1 MNLILRNRAG
11 YPLPGSL
18 RTTVFGNLLDTMLD
32 DFLAPATDSGRDT
45 TSVFSPRLDLTEN
58 DKGYLIEA
66 DLPGVAKSDLK
77 VSVDGQRV
85 TIEAE
90 VKRENERKEGET
102 VVHAERIVRRYAR
115 SLELPGEVDDA
126 NAVAKLENGVLSL
139 VLPKKQAAQSRLLT
153 IQ

>member
-32 DFLAPATDSGRDT
+32 DFLAPATEGARD
-45 TSVFSPRLDLTEN
+45 TSVFSPRLDLTET
-58 DKGYLIEA
+58 DKAYVIDA

-85 TIEAE
+85 TLEAE
-90 VKRENERKEGET
+90 VRRDTERKEGET
-102 VVHAERIVRRYAR
+102 VVHAERIVRKYAR
-115 SLELPGEVDDA
+115 SIELPGEVDDA

>member
-1 MNLILRNRAG
+1 MNLILRNRGA

-18 RTTVFGNLLDTMLD
+18 RSTVFGNLLDSMLD
-32 DFLAPATDSGRDT
+32 DFMAPAAEAGREG
-45 TSVFSPRLDLTEN
+45 VAYSPRLDLTEN

-66 DLPGVAKSDLK
+66 DLPGVAKNDLK
-77 VSVDGQRV
+77 VSVDGQRI

-90 VKRENERKEGET
+90 VRKETERKEGDT
-102 VVHAERIVRRYAR
+102 VLHTERVIRKYSR
-115 SLELPGEVDDA
+115 SFELPSEVDDA

>member
-18 RTTVFGNLLDTMLD
+18 RTTVFGNLLETMLD
-32 DFLAPATDSGRDT
+32 DFLAPATEGARD
-45 TSVFSPRLDLTEN
+45 TSVFSPRLDLTET
-58 DKGYLIEA
+58 DKAYVIDA

-85 TIEAE
+85 TLEAE
-90 VKRENERKEGET
+90 VRRDTERKEGET
-102 VVHAERIVRRYAR
+102 VVHAERIVRKYAR
-115 SLELPGEVDDA
+115 SIELPGEVDDA

>member
-32 DFLAPATDSGRDT
+32 DFLAPATEGGRD
-45 TSVFSPRLDLTEN
+45 TSVFSPRLDLTET
-58 DKGYLIEA
+58 DKVYLIEA

-90 VKRENERKEGET
+90 VKRETDRKEGEA
-102 VVHAERIVRRYAR
+102 VVHAERIVRKYAR

-139 VLPKKQAAQSRLLT
+139 VLPKKQAVPSRLLT

>member
-32 DFLAPATDSGRDT
+32 DFLAPATEGARD
-45 TSVFSPRLDLTEN
+45 TSVFSPRLDLTET
-58 DKGYLIEA
+58 DKAYVIDA

-85 TIEAE
+85 TLEAE
-90 VKRENERKEGET
+90 VRRDTERKEGET
-102 VVHAERIVRRYAR
+102 VVHAERIVRKYAR
-115 SLELPGEVDDA
+115 SIELPGEVDDA

-139 VLPKKQAAQSRLLT
+139 VLPKSRRRRAGC
-153 IQ
+153 

>member
-18 RTTVFGNLLDTMLD
+18 RSTVFGNLLDTMLD
-32 DFLAPATDSGRDT
+32 DFMNPAGTPQEAA
-45 TSVFSPRLDLTEN
+45 FSPRIDVIEN
-58 DKGYLIEA
+58 DKGYQIEA
-66 DLPGVAKSDLK
+66 DLPGVAKNDLI

-90 VKRENERKEGET
+90 VRRETERKEGET
-102 VVHAERIVRRYAR
+102 VMHAERVVRKYAR
-115 SLELPGEVDDA
+115 SFELPVEVDDA
-126 NAVAKLENGVLSL
+126 QAVAKLEHGVLTL
-139 VLPKKQAAQSRLLT
+139 TLPKKQAAQSRRLT

>member
-32 DFLAPATDSGRDT
+32 DFLAPATEGARD
-45 TSVFSPRLDLTEN
+45 TSVFSPRLDLTET
-58 DKGYLIEA
+58 DKAYVIDA

-85 TIEAE
+85 TLEAE
-90 VKRENERKEGET
+90 VRRDAERKEGET
-102 VVHAERIVRRYAR
+102 VVHAERIVRKYAR
-115 SLELPGEVDDA
+115 SIELPGEVDDA

-139 VLPKKQAAQSRLLT
+139 VLPKKQAVQSRLLT

>member
-32 DFLAPATDSGRDT
+32 DFLAPAAEGARD
-45 TSVFSPRLDLTEN
+45 TSVFSPRLDLTET
-58 DKGYLIEA
+58 DKAYVIDA

-85 TIEAE
+85 TLEAE
-90 VKRENERKEGET
+90 VRRDTERKEGET
-102 VVHAERIVRRYAR
+102 VVHAERIVRKYAR
-115 SLELPGEVDDA
+115 SIELPGEVDDA

-139 VLPKKQAAQSRLLT
+139 VLPKKQAVQSRLLT

>member
-32 DFLAPATDSGRDT
+32 DFLAPATEGARD
-45 TSVFSPRLDLTEN
+45 TSVFSPRLDLTET
-58 DKGYLIEA
+58 DKAYVIDA

-85 TIEAE
+85 TLEAE
-90 VKRENERKEGET
+90 VRRDTERKEGET
-102 VVHAERIVRRYAR
+102 VVHAERIVRKYAR
-115 SLELPGEVDDA
+115 NIELPGEVDDA

-139 VLPKKQAAQSRLLT
+139 VLPKKQAVQSRLLT